1 MRSLNQAGTLQ
12 VPAENGLYTPLFTSG
27 VRAAAFG
34 DSITA
39 TTNDSANNAASDSWF
54 TYMIL
59 SSGGRLRYAG
69 NYAQGGTTSTQILAQ
84 MQTIFSTKFA
94 TQPFDVAFIKA
105 GVNDNLDGSN
115 LPNPTIANIKAMVSL
130 CRKNGVRPILATLV
144 PSGATAPLGAP
155 TSAPTVATSTASGSL
170 PAGTYYYAY
179 TRLNTGESTIGP
191 ASTAATLAAVGNAT
205 VTLPADKGCTY
216 NIYRSTTG
224 GAGTWT
230 KVATLGFVTTSSW
243 VPTQTWTDTGAAAG
257 GAPPSADGTG
267 MTITTVAR
275 LKLQTISRW
284 VRRYAALNGIDCI
297 DFSIFSDG
305 FGQWATSASKDGTHP
320 TPQTSRKMGQFAWNS
335 IGARFPLVPGQLTT
349 DSGDTLNLVP
359 NGCLR
364 NLNGSNLPQQW
375 GGYGGSGTP
384 TLVAGPKAG
393 FVGYAYQIT
402 RADATP
408 WYDGATT
415 ITTGWSIGDRIAFGF
430 VIQTEGVEAAN
441 AIVSVNLKCT
451 NSTAAPGFIGSIGI
465 GADIGPAVW
474 VCEETIPAGTTQL
487 NLGYTIS
494 NAGNVGGS
502 APAAKVSVGQVT
514 AYNLTTGQILV
525 P

>member
-1 MRSLNQAGTLQ
+1 M
-12 VPAENGLYTPLFTSG
+12 PG
-27 VRAAAFG
+27 VRVAAFG

-39 TTNDSANNAASDSWF
+39 TTNDYTNNSLSDSWF

-84 MQTIFSTKFA
+84 MRSVLANQYL

-115 LPNPTIANIKAMVSL
+115 LPNPTVANIKAMVAECQKRGIRPVL
-130 CRKNGVRPILATLV
+130 CTLV
-144 PSGATAPLGAP
+144 PSGLTAPMGAP
-155 TSAPTVATSTASGSL
+155 TYAPTVVATTGGGTLA
-170 PAGTYYYAY
+170 AGTYYYAY

-191 ASTAATLAAVGNAT
+191 ASTAATLASAGNVV
-205 VTLPADKGCTY
+205 VTLPADKGATY

-243 VPTQTWTDTGAAAG
+243 VPTQSWTDTGAAAG
-257 GAPPSADGTG
+257 AAPPSTDGTG
-267 MTITTVAR
+267 ASIGTTAR
-275 LKLQTISRW
+275 LKLATISRW

-297 DFSIFSDG
+297 DFSTFSDG
-305 FGQWATSASKDGTHP
+305 YGQWATYASKDGTHP
-320 TPQTSRKMGQFAWNS
+320 TPQSSRKMGQFAWNS
-335 IGARFPLVPGQLTT
+335 VGSRFPLVPGQLAT

-359 NGCLR
+359 NGCFR

-384 TLVAGPKAG
+384 TLVAAPKTG
-393 FVGYAYQIT
+393 FVGNAYSIT
-402 RADATP
+402 RSDSTP
-408 WYDGATT
+408 WYDGSGGVSTA
-415 ITTGWSIGDRIAFGF
+415 WSVGDRIAFGF
-430 VIQTEGVEAAN
+430 MIQTEGVEASN
-441 AIVSVNLKCT
+441 AIVSMGLKLT
-451 NSTAAPGFIGSIGI
+451 GNTQAPNFIGTIGI
-465 GADIGPAVW
+465 GGDIGPAVW
-474 VCEETIPAGTTQL
+474 VCEETIPPGTT
-487 NLGYTIS
+487 GIAVAYSIS
-494 NAGNVGGS
+494 NAGNVGAS
-502 APAAKVSVGQVT
+502 APSAKVSVGQVT
-514 AYNLTTGQILV
+514 AYNLTTGQFLV